1 MMRRGIA
8 VRIALLAV
16 LVMVVAVAVIAIG
29 VLIIAQSTF
38 SQLMVQ
44 AGQSADTAHAM
55 FDHSVVAV
63 FTIAAL
69 IAAVVSIV
77 LASLLAVRLARPL
90 QAIAGAARQVAHGR

>member
-44 AGQSADTAHAM
+44 AGQSADTAHARSSSPATRS
-55 FDHSVVAV
+55 DVPAV
-63 FTIAAL
+63 RT
-69 IAAVVSIV
+69 AAVS
-77 LASLLAVRLARPL
+77 PC
-90 QAIAGAARQVAHGR
+90 